1 MNALKPEIGT
11 ALKIGVINIK
21 SVTIAS
27 SISTVVVSLQKTLV
41 KTETAVIR
49 PIKSAKT
56 TGIGTVQD
64 LRCVITVI
72 TNNLILNLTVSLFLF
87 YRVISPLQSTK
98 WDGLKLSDKE
108 DLSRIAKVSEA
119 AEIFMITFE
128 TKATRHPSIM
138 NARIRVIGIIGTSTL
153 IFSVLSFFS
162 ARIGRSS
169 LKISMVTFNTEAVTF
184 YSILNS
190 LAAGISNL

>member
-1 MNALKPEIGT
+1 M
-11 ALKIGVINIK
+11 
-21 SVTIAS
+21 
-27 SISTVVVSLQKTLV
+27 
-41 KTETAVIR
+41 
-49 PIKSAKT
+49 
-56 TGIGTVQD
+56 
-64 LRCVITVI
+64 
-72 TNNLILNLTVSLFLF
+72 TVSLFFF

-108 DLSRIAKVSEA
+108 DLSGIAKVSVA
-119 AEIFMITFE
+119 AEIFTITFE